1 MIPQWLVEKV
11 KKFEGFDEVAFWDY
25 KQWTNGYGTKA
36 LGPRERI
43 TREEA
48 EIRLAHELEKAE
60 RYVDNFARIPHEGVR
75 CAMIDLTYNSGTAWE
90 SAGLGK
96 LIKGGFYEAAKA
108 RLLQYNRAGG
118 KVNKGLTAR
127 RKEEASWFD
136 RHD

>member
-1 MIPQWLVEKV
+1 MVPQWLTDAV
-11 KKFEGFDEVAFWDY
+11 KKFEGFEPVAQWDY
-25 KQWTNGYGTKA
+25 KQWTNGYGTRA
-36 LGPRERI
+36 LGPKERI

-60 RYVDNFARIPHEGVR
+60 RYVVSFAAYLPEGVR
-75 CAMIDLTYNSGTAWE
+75 CALIDLTFNSGTAWE

-96 LIKGGFYEAAKA
+96 LIKGGFYDSAKT

-127 RKEEASWFD
+127 RKEEASWFNK
-136 RHD
+136 